1 MSKFIC
7 VFNLLLSLTILVP
20 LAAVA
25 TPPAGRLAIMVDGN
39 FRDADDV
46 AATPVTLAMLIS
58 QGHADRLVHYSHS
71 CDLRK
76 RKNDAEGVGPQGL
89 TRQQAMQDN
98 CDGTAALWGGF
109 PHSDTFFNC
118 ITQQQETI
126 DDLTRCINDSSAE
139 DPLWF
144 ILAGEPDLL
153 YRALVAA
160 EPAKRQFVYVITHHP
175 ANHRGD
181 DYDYRGDYTSAPPKP
196 KDRWVVNIEGV
207 SPEMTY
213 FIGNQNKNLYRKLD
227 TWSWARDHE
236 DPRINWLYERIEL
249 SQRAD
254 AQGKSIWGYHGIVGK
269 ADVSDAGMVWY
280 WTSGLK
286 DEECTM
292 QTLRTLFEGYVSQNP
307 AP

>member
-1 MSKFIC
+1 MSKFTS
-7 VFNLLLSLTILVP
+7 VFVFLLCATVLLP
-20 LAAVA
+20 LDAFA

-39 FRDADDV
+39 FRDADDI

-76 RKNDAEGVGPQGL
+76 KKQDAEGMGPDGL

-98 CDGTAALWGGF
+98 CDGTAARWGQF
-109 PHSDTFFNC
+109 PHVETFFNC

-126 DDLTRCINDSSAE
+126 DDLTRCINDSTAE

-153 YRALVAA
+153 YQALVAA
-160 EPAKRQFVYVITHHP
+160 QPDKRQFVYVITHHP

-181 DYDYRGDYTSAPPKP
+181 DYGYRGDYTSAPPKLE
-196 KDRWVVNIEGV
+196 DRWVVNIEGV

-213 FIGNQNKNLYRKLD
+213 FIGNQNKQLYRSIK
-227 TWSWARDHE
+227 TWNWARDHE
-236 DPRINWLYERIEL
+236 DERINWLYERIEL

-254 AQGKSIWGYHGIVGK
+254 ENGKSIWGYHGIVGK
-269 ADVSDAGMVWY
+269 ADVSDTGMVWY
-280 WTSGLK
+280 WTSGLQ
-286 DEECTM
+286 DEACTM
-292 QTLRTLFEGYVSQNP
+292 EALRDLFEEYVSQHP